1 MINIRL
7 YISFSKPINYER
19 LEIEHNKPH
28 MCLAQQEKRKKKV
41 YLAPKQS
48 FKYLAIQ
55 DETSEILISY
65 FIFDI

>member
-7 YISFSKPINYER
+7 YISLSKPINYEW

-28 MCLAQQEKRKKKV
+28 MCLAQQEKRKKV

-48 FKYLAIQ
+48 FKYLATQ
-55 DETSEILISY
+55 DKTSEILIYY
-65 FIFDI
+65 FSFEI